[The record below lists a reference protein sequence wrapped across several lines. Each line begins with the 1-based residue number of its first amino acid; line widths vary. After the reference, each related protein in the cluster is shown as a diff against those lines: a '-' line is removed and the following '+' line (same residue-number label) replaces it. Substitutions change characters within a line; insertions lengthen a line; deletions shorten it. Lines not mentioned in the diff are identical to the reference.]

1 MISRCAH
8 AGRRHRIRPPPA
20 RWYASTPMRHKKD
33 LPPPLPP
40 KPNSNAKVSPAKAK
54 KEYLDAQKKTEEF
67 LKDPQAELRRIQAD
81 MDKTKEKL
89 LRVHDKPILRR
100 MLDRFKAK
108 QHAVINLLAA
118 SMAYILAHQLHLKIK
133 ANEELQQ
140 QVEDEQAKNSKL
152 RKLLRSVQTEAFAQS
167 VVEQATTGI
176 PETSPTSSSSC
187 FGSKAQDD
195 PALPESSLLS
205 TALRQALETTIGDE
219 GLEDE
224 DKKKKN
230 IRDIWQENETKI
242 ESDEGL
248 VELAQAIAV
257 NSEGSNVQSKNRVFD
272 M

>member
-1 MISRCAH
+1 MISRCALS
-8 AGRRHRIRPPPA
+8 GRRHRIRPPPA

-40 KPNSNAKVSPAKAK
+40 KPNNAKVSPAKAK
-54 KEYLDAQKKTEEF
+54 KEYLEAQKKTEEF

-89 LRVHDKPILRR
+89 LRVHDKPIWKRVF
-100 MLDRFKAK
+100 DRFKAK

-133 ANEELQQ
+133 ANEGLQQ
-140 QVEDEQAKNSKL
+140 EVEDEQAKNSEL

-167 VVEQATTGI
+167 VVQQATTST
-176 PETSPTSSSSC
+176 PETSPASSSSW
-187 FGSKAQDD
+187 FRSKSLDES
-195 PALPESSLLS
+195 ALPESNALS
-205 TALRQALETTIGDE
+205 TALRQALEAKIGDE

-224 DKKKKN
+224 DRKKKN

-242 ESDEGL
+242 ENEEGL
-248 VELAQAIAV
+248 VELTQAIAV
-257 NSEGSNVQSKNRVFD
+257 NSQGTNTQSKKRVFD